1 MKHIT
6 DPSIHC
12 KADETGADTYTAYD
26 KHGAPVTVLTFSQKS
41 ADWLALNHEPDS
53 DTQEDHATL
62 LPLE

>member
-6 DPSIHC
+6 DPSVRC
-12 KADETGADTYTAYD
+12 KADAVGADTYAAYD

-53 DTQEDHATL
+53 ADTENHSPL
-62 LPLE
+62 LLAD